1 MRRRIRVSQWP
12 HTIWVRL
19 MNGALVMC
27 SSSARISA
35 EPIFSSQSLF
45 GPFVNIIGQ
54 QSFYEVP
61 TTHTGTS
68 HYPPQR
74 GIYIASAITPKSCLS
89 SVLPTDDVS
98 PYLNTIFSVALP
110 AEGLIQYQ
118 RWCHSACHCFCKL
131 LMYVRKATGFL
142 IASMLGVP
150 LDFSFL

>member
-68 HYPPQR
+68 HYSPQR
-74 GIYIASAITPKSCLS
+74 GIYILPVRSPSSLVCPRSYPPTMSLPILPQYSLSHYPHKGLSNINAGVTVLATAFVSC
-89 SVLPTDDVS
+89 
-98 PYLNTIFSVALP
+98 
-110 AEGLIQYQ
+110 
-118 RWCHSACHCFCKL
+118 
-131 LMYVRKATGFL
+131 
-142 IASMLGVP
+142 
-150 LDFSFL
+150 